1 MCGIVGAISLTGPR
15 PFPTETLE
23 RMLNA
28 IYHRGPD
35 DGHSYAEPGIAFGA
49 RRLSII
55 DVAHGRQP
63 MTNEDGQVVVAFN
76 GELFDY
82 PEFRGK
88 LLAAGH
94 QLKTHCDT
102 EAWAHLYEDQGEQ
115 VFREARGQFA
125 ACIWDRRE
133 RKLLLGRDRA
143 GIAPLYYATVD
154 GWLLW
159 SSEIRGLLASGMLPV
174 EADRRGLDY
183 YFNFFCLPTDRTCF
197 AGIRMLPPGHQM
209 IVNEGQIQRQC
220 YWDLDFPD
228 AGEERTFANLD
239 DAEQELERL
248 LQDSVSRR
256 LVSEVPVCCY
266 ISGGLDS
273 TTVLGLVSRARQQ
286 PIQSFSISLKNSGP
300 INERD
305 QAMESARV
313 LNCPLEILSLTSR
326 QIADAYPEQILAS
339 EGPVFDT
346 SSACLLLLAKRVR
359 EMGYKVALTGE
370 GADELLAGYV
380 WFRYAHRFHL
390 PGQPLQ
396 RLLRGLVSMS
406 VGATRKHQHPLRA
419 FHGYR
424 IAQQNSYDLI
434 GQAREVLYSP
444 AMWEAVGDY
453 SPYQDVPGLCSDR
466 IGKWAPLNRSLY
478 AGFKIMLPGLL
489 LAAKSDR
496 ITMHSAV
503 EGRYPFL
510 DERVVD
516 FCASI
521 DPRLKLRGKENKWIL
536 RQVAARTLPPRIA
549 NRPKTMFRAYLSAN
563 FLGPN
568 RPAWVDQLLSEESLR
583 KTGYFDPHGVM
594 QARQAQQI
602 RSQRSLRKYILDTGL
617 MGVISTQL
625 WHHLYIDPT
634 LADLPH
640 WQALPGPVVPK
651 TTTVTT

>member
-15 PFPTETLE
+15 RFPEETLE
-23 RMLNA
+23 RMLDA

-35 DGHSYAEPGIAFGA
+35 DGHSFSEPGIAFGA
-49 RRLSII
+49 RRLAII

-63 MTNEDGQVVVAFN
+63 ISNEDDQVVVAFN

-82 PEFRGK
+82 PELRQQLIAK
-88 LLAAGH
+88 GH
-94 QLKTHCDT
+94 RLKTHCDT
-102 EAWAHLYEDQGEQ
+102 EAWAHLYEDQGEE
-115 VFREARGQFA
+115 VFLHGRGQFA
-125 ACIWDRRE
+125 TCIWDRRQ

-143 GIAPLYYATVD
+143 GISPLYYATID

-159 SSEIRGLLASGMLPV
+159 SSEIRGLLASGMLPI
-174 EADRRGLDY
+174 EPDRKGLDY

-197 AGIRMLPPGHQM
+197 AGIQMLPPGHQLS
-209 IVNEGQIQRQC
+209 VQEGEIKRTC

-228 AGEERTFANLD
+228 AGQERRFSNLAE
-239 DAEQELERL
+239 AEQELERL
-248 LQDSVSRR
+248 LQESVSRR
-256 LVSEVPVCCY
+256 LISEVPVCCY

-273 TTVLGLVSRARQQ
+273 TTVLGLVSRAREQ
-286 PIQSFSISLKNSGP
+286 PIQSFSISLDNSGP

-305 QAMESARV
+305 QAIESARV
-313 LNCPLEILSLTSR
+313 LNCPLEILSLNSR
-326 QIADAYPEQILAS
+326 QIADAFPEQILAS

-380 WFRYAHRFHL
+380 WFRYTHRFQL
-390 PGQPLQ
+390 PGQPIQ
-396 RLLRGLVSMS
+396 RALRSLVSLV
-406 VGATRKHQHPLRA
+406 VGGTRRHQHPLNA
-419 FHGYR
+419 FHGHR

-434 GQAREVLYSP
+434 GQAREILYSP
-444 AMWEAVGDY
+444 QMWRDVGDY
-453 SPYQDVPGLCSDR
+453 SPYQDVPGKCEDR

-496 ITMHSAV
+496 ITMNSSV

-521 DPRLKLRGKENKWIL
+521 DPGLKLRGKENKWLL
-536 RQVAARTLPPRIA
+536 RQVAARTLPPQIA
-549 NRPKTMFRAYLSAN
+549 NRPKTMFRAYLTAN
-563 FLGPN
+563 FLGEN

-583 KTGYFDPHGVM
+583 KSGYFDPRGV
-594 QARQAQQI
+594 QLARRIQLN
-602 RSQRSLRKYILDTGL
+602 RGKRSLRKYILDTGL

-634 LADLPH
+634 LADLPD
-640 WQALPGPVVPK
+640 WRGLK
-651 TTTVTT
+651 TRSVSTVD